1 MRHGSSQANINLHDV
16 ASWVLL
22 ANLQRNDP
30 RRPSTCEPNMVPT
43 CVPNR
48 KKHVD
53 FDFDG
58 CSMVQKYKKKEILL
72 L

>member
-1 MRHGSSQANINLHDV
+1 
-16 ASWVLL
+16 
-22 ANLQRNDP
+22 
-30 RRPSTCEPNMVPT
+30 VPT